1 MALKFN
7 YHGPLALALPVA
19 GEGVSYLDL
28 FAKAYSL
35 RLKRR
40 NPSHVALRCLYNE
53 KAESRLLYLEMGMSL
68 AGSLSASENGYGA
81 VPGDQLV
88 ISVAFA

>member
-1 MALKFN
+1 VALKFN

-40 NPSHVALRCLYNE
+40 NPFFIQTLYFFI
-53 KAESRLLYLEMGMSL
+53 KSDFG
-68 AGSLSASENGYGA
+68 
-81 VPGDQLV
+81 
-88 ISVAFA
+88 